1 MRLRIFAALLA
12 FGAMASHAADEN
24 VQIASQGG
32 SSITLAD
39 IRAYLRHM
47 PEDRW
52 PGFLESPK
60 RVNQMI
66 IGILRNKQLAKQA
79 VDLKLDQAPGVKAE
93 IELSTQEILSTK
105 RMEEFEKGLSIPS
118 LSLAAKEEY
127 TVHKKDYERP
137 AEVVVQHIL
146 ISGTNRS
153 DAEAKALA
161 EKVYKEAQAHPES
174 FEQLV
179 EKYSDD
185 PSKVNNLGTIRDAT
199 SEKMA
204 PAFAASAGKLSKP
217 LEISAPVRTAF
228 GYHVLKL
235 IDNHPATQL
244 PFDAV
249 KDQIEAKL
257 KQNYVTEQR
266 KIFLAKLDDDTPTV
280 NPDIAQLLHDS
291 FVPAGTVTPSEAAT
305 GKQQ

>member
-1 MRLRIFAALLA
+1 MLLA
-12 FGAMASHAADEN
+12 FGAVAGHAADEN

-52 PGFLESPK
+52 PGFLESSK
-60 RVNQMI
+60 RVDQMI
-66 IGILRNKQLAKQA
+66 ITILRNRQLAKQA

-93 IELSTQEILSTK
+93 IQLSAEEILAST
-105 RMEEFEKGLSIPS
+105 RMAEFEKGLDIPP

-127 TVHKKDYERP
+127 TAHKKDYARP
-137 AEVVVQHIL
+137 AQVVVQHIL
-146 ISGTNRS
+146 ISTTSRS

-161 EKVYKEAQAHPES
+161 EKVFKEAQANPQS

-185 PSKVNNLGTIRDAT
+185 PSKVNNLGTIPDAT

-204 PAFAASAGKLSKP
+204 PAFAATAAKLSKP
-217 LEISAPVRTAF
+217 QEISAPVRTAF

-235 IDNHPATQL
+235 IENQPATQFT
-244 PFDAV
+244 FDAV

-257 KQNYVTEQR
+257 KANYIAEQR
-266 KIFLAKLDDDTPTV
+266 KNFLGKLDAGTPTV
-280 NPDIAQLLHDS
+280 NPDIAQLLHDT
-291 FVPAGTVTPSEAAT
+291 FVPSGTVTPSEAAAA
-305 GKQQ
+305 GKPQ